1 MYPSNLLLLLL
12 PFLGLTAAASIP
24 KTSPFHRDQTV
35 PLSLLAKRSCGET
48 APQVCYGVDGG
59 ESQNIDPEDIAY
71 AAAFLRYQADTNDNP
86 IWNMPS
92 EFDCS
97 EWTLPLAGAG
107 TVLALAKHIN
117 PRTNSGVT
125 YTDLARTIDGG
136 ADATDE
142 QRAASLLGACAK
154 NGGQMGV
161 TVDLTDAAYNTTEYL
176 ASGMKPKD
184 IIIKLVRDPAS
195 L

>member
-1 MYPSNLLLLLL
+1 MYLINLYPLLLLNLA
-12 PFLGLTAAASIP
+12 TAARLP
-24 KTSPFHRDQTV
+24 RTSPVHRDQTV
-35 PLSLLAKRSCGET
+35 PLSLLAKRACGET
-48 APQVCYGVDGG
+48 APQVCYTQ
-59 ESQNIDPEDIAY
+59 EIDPEDIAY
-71 AAAFLRYQADTNDNP
+71 AAAFLRYQAESNDNP

-97 EWTLPLAGAG
+97 EWTLPIAGAG

-136 ADATDE
+136 VDATAA
-142 QRAASLLGACAK
+142 QLAASLLGSCGK
-154 NGGQMGV
+154 KGGQMGV
-161 TVDLTDAAYNTTEYL
+161 TVDLNDPGYKTPAYL
-176 ASGMKPKD
+176 SSGMKPTN
-184 IIIKLVRDPAS
+184 IIVKLVRDPAS

>member
-1 MYPSNLLLLLL
+1 MHLSNLLPLSL
-12 PFLGLTAAASIP
+12 LGLAAAASLP

-35 PLSLLAKRSCGET
+35 PLSLLAKRACGET
-48 APQVCYGVDGG
+48 APQVCYGVSGG
-59 ESQNIDPEDIAY
+59 TSQDLDPDDISY
-71 AAAFLRYQADTNDNP
+71 AAAFLRYQADNNGNP
-86 IWNMPS
+86 IWQMPS

-142 QRAASLLGACAK
+142 QLAASLLGSCGK

-161 TVDLTDAAYNTTEYL
+161 TVDAADPAYHTSDYL
-176 ASGMKPKD
+176 ASGMKPAD
-184 IIIKLVRDPAS
+184 IIVKLVRNPDPS
-195 L
+195 S